1 MAKLM
6 IKNFQITDSPII
18 DCHCHAGKGDRM
30 TAPWNTVAPIKGY
43 LRRARAAGIAK
54 TVVVSVFHSD
64 YDKANAELA
73 RLVARHPDRLIGF
86 VFVHAT
92 RDAGRIFR
100 KVECAVRKWCFR
112 GIKIH
117 GFESMPTRE
126 VCETARAFRL
136 PIFVDVVSRPE
147 VIDMLAPQYPD
158 VNFIVA
164 HLGSYTDDWRAHQQ
178 VVYQIARYPNVY
190 GDTSA
195 VRRFDYVVE
204 AIKRAGPRKLMFGS
218 DGPWIHPGVE
228 LYKVRLLGLPKEQ
241 ETLVLGG
248 NILRL
253 MRQARVGEAAAQV
266 ARRKEENGEAEP
278 EAYAA
283 SAAGRRSPDSGSQL
297 MVGDLGEYRL

>member
-1 MAKLM
+1 MTADHPLVE
-6 IKNFQITDSPII
+6 FPII
-18 DCHCHAGKGDRM
+18 DCHCHAGKGDRL
-30 TAPWNTVAPIKGY
+30 TAPWNTEAAIEPY

-54 TVVVSVFHSD
+54 TVVVGAFHSD
-64 YDKANAELA
+64 YAKANADVA
-73 RLVARHPDRLIGF
+73 RIIARHPGRLIGF

-100 KVECAVRKWCFR
+100 MVAQALVKWRFR

-117 GFESMPTRE
+117 GYEAMPTRE

-178 VVYQIARYPNVY
+178 VAYQVARYPNVY

-195 VRRFDYVVE
+195 VRRFDYIVE
-204 AIKRAGPRKLMFGS
+204 AVKRAGPRKLMFGS

-228 LYKVRLLGLPKEQ
+228 LEKIRLLGLPKNQ
-241 ETLVLGG
+241 EALVLGG
-248 NILRL
+248 NLLRV
-253 MRQARVGEAAAQV
+253 MRDALTGSAAARVARLKNRSHDKGFEAESSSFSMSPLQAPDLGSQV
-266 ARRKEENGEAEP
+266 A
-278 EAYAA
+278 
-283 SAAGRRSPDSGSQL
+283 
-297 MVGDLGEYRL
+297 VGDESEYRL